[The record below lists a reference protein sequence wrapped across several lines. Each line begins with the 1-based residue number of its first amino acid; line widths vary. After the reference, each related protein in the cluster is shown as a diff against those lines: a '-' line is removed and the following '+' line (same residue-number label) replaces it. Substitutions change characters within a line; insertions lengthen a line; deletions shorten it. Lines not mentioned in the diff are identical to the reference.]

1 MLDRES
7 VGTNRVAG
15 CFRCAN
21 QAPGRAG
28 RGFPAGRVLSWRGL
42 LLLLLPLLL
51 AGVEAQAAGRA
62 AGSLIT
68 NFASATFAIAG
79 VPAQADSNTD
89 SFAVDELLD
98 LTLVRNDA
106 GNANATTPD
115 TNVPLSFTLTNTGNG
130 AEAFALLVNPALTGD
145 AFDPQNVRIYIDN
158 SDGVFDIRTDT
169 LYVAGVNEPNLAAD
183 AARVL
188 FVVSDMPAG
197 LTNGDIG
204 LVSLQARATTGSGTP
219 GTLFAGAGTGGV
231 DAVVGTTTAAG
242 SAQNGYAVAQ
252 VTTTL
257 VKSQVVLD
265 PLGRAYAVSGATITY
280 TLVFTVAG
288 TGTILNAR
296 IQDAIPA
303 NTTYVPG
310 SLTLNGASLTDA
322 PDGDAG
328 HFAGTQ
334 IDVAPGT
341 AGAMPAPGTAT
352 VSFQVTI
359 N

>member
-1 MLDRES
+1 MARRF
-7 VGTNRVAG
+7 V
-15 CFRCAN
+15 
-21 QAPGRAG
+21 PRAK
-28 RGFPAGRVLSWRGL
+28 RQNTPAGLWPG
-42 LLLLLPLLL
+42 LLLLPLLL
-51 AGVEAQAAGRA
+51 AGVDTQAAGRA

-68 NFASATFAIAG
+68 NLASATFITAG
-79 VPAQADSNTD
+79 VPAQVDSNTD
-89 SFAVDELLD
+89 NFAVDELLD

-106 GNANATTPD
+106 GTVNVTTPGI
-115 TNVPLSFTLTNTGNG
+115 NVPLSFTLTNTGNG
-130 AEAFALLVNPALTGD
+130 EEAFALQINPALIGD
-145 AFDPQNVRIYIDN
+145 TFDPQNVRIYMDN
-158 SDGVFDIRTDT
+158 GDGVFAIGTDT
-169 LYVAGVNEPNLAAD
+169 LYVAGVNAPLLAAD
-183 AARVL
+183 ASQVL

-197 LTNGDIG
+197 LANGDIG

-231 DAVVGTTTAAG
+231 DAVVGATTAAD

-257 VKSQVVLD
+257 VKSQGVLD

-296 IQDAIPA
+296 ILDAIPA

-334 IDVAPGT
+334 IDVVPGT

-352 VSFQVTI
+352 VTFQVTI